1 LIAFLTDVGLNDQY
15 AASMNGVVLS
25 LCPNASITVISHE
38 VPCFDVRFASLLLL
52 TSYKYFPLGTIFV
65 VVVVLGVGRSIRPIL
80 IVSRNYYF
88 IDPDNGVLVQAA
100 EDDGIENVY
109 LLNKS
114 RSKYFREDSSQTF
127 HGRDI
132 YAPIAALIACGM
144 PVQSLG
150 KLINYR
156 ELKRIDKDID
166 YVVEGD
172 CIELRVIYIDRYGNI
187 ILLKGFKNII
197 NELNVCIGDTI
208 KIKSKVKKIEAVIEV
223 SF

>member
-1 LIAFLTDVGLNDQY
+1 
-15 AASMNGVVLS
+15 
-25 LCPNASITVISHE
+25 
-38 VPCFDVRFASLLLL
+38 
-52 TSYKYFPLGTIFV
+52 
-65 VVVVLGVGRSIRPIL
+65 
-80 IVSRNYYF
+80 
-88 IDPDNGVLVQAA
+88 
-100 EDDGIENVY
+100 
-109 LLNKS
+109 
-114 RSKYFREDSSQTF
+114 
-127 HGRDI
+127 
-132 YAPIAALIACGM
+132 M